1 MNDEELLTTM
11 RKSFTAVQSHTPVE
25 RIVSRS
31 RAMRARRRIAGV
43 AGALAVAAGAAVAVT
58 TLAPAGHQPGH
69 PARAELAAWTV
80 VKQAD
85 GSIAVTIRELRDPAG
100 LQATLRGDGV
110 PASVTF
116 YGRPNPA
123 CHIDRRAA
131 GLTSKVIE
139 FGNPQLRYPLRPG
152 NFGSTLQR
160 ARQGLDTYP
169 VYLIDPSALPH
180 GVGVQLAATTQ
191 TLPNRNESIE
201 VTVTGHLVYSS
212 PLCTGG

>member
-11 RKSFTAVQSHTPVE
+11 RKSFTEVQSHTPVE

-31 RAMRARRRIAGV
+31 RAVRARRWITGV
-43 AGALAVAAGAAVAVT
+43 AGALALAAGVAVAVT
-58 TLAPAGHQPGH
+58 TLVPAGRQPDH
-69 PARAELAAWTV
+69 PAPAELAAWTV

-85 GSIAVTIRELRDPAG
+85 GSIAVTIRELHDPAG
-100 LQATLRGDGV
+100 LQATLRGAGV

-123 CHIDRRAA
+123 CRVDPRAA
-131 GLTSKVIE
+131 GLTSKVIR
-139 FGNPQLRYPLRPG
+139 FGNPQLRHPPRPG
-152 NFGSTLQR
+152 NFRSALQR
-160 ARQGLDTYP
+160 ARQRLGTYP

-180 GVGVQLAATTQ
+180 GVGVQLAATARS
-191 TLPNRNESIE
+191 LPSRNKSIE

-212 PLCTGG
+212 PQCTGG